1 MIEAF
6 LFPHGSTG
14 GQNCHGLVH
23 GVKLAKAIAV
33 DARAQLVVVDV
44 FDGLLE
50 LMLAVLQN
58 VAAKLRVLQRELVF
72 EKRGARGRRR
82 MPNESQ
88 QAVQLCVL
96 AARDVMP
103 HPGHDCRIHHLRP

>member
-50 LMLAVLQN
+50 LMLAVIQN
-58 VAAKLRVLQRELVF
+58 VVKTIITPIRT
-72 EKRGARGRRR
+72 
-82 MPNESQ
+82 SQ
-88 QAVQLCVL
+88 QVENWQRSQL
-96 AARDVMP
+96 AAILIL
-103 HPGHDCRIHHLRP
+103 PGTLFPGRPIVIVVI